1 MQPQLK
7 QYAVVRSNSEED
19 TEKREKLMINYK
31 GKRNT

>member
-7 QYAVVRSNSEED
+7 QYAVVRSNSEKD
-19 TEKREKLMINYK
+19 KEKREKLMINYK